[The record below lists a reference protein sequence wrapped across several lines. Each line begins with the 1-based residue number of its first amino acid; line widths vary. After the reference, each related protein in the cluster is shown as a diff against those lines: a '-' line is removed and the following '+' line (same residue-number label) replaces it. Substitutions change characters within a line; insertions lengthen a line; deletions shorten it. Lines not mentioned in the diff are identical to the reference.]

1 MKLFNNKL
9 SMLSF
14 IFIKRKVEYNELVK
28 INKLLTESLIQD
40 KLLILSEHYVEDFP
54 LSYHRFYKLSN
65 KGMIKL
71 AFYYACA
78 ISLFFLTYFIY
89 PLISQLFNDYALE
102 KIFS

>member
-14 IFIKRKVEYNELVK
+14 IFIKRKVEYNELIK

-54 LSYHRFYKLSN
+54 LSYNRFYRLSF
-65 KGMIKL
+65 KGIIKL
-71 AFYYACA
+71 FFYYICL
-78 ISLFFLTYFIY
+78 ISLFFLTNFIY
-89 PLISQLFNDYALE
+89 PLVSQLFNDYVLN
-102 KIFS
+102 KILS